1 MFRDPSVD
9 WIRSDAREAR
19 IEKSNTF
26 SNFQYR
32 YDQMLESD
40 RTLSV
45 GGLNM
50 LFEEDGNLLKLRAR
64 NQLDC
69 VYGAAFRLEGMFAYL
84 HLLNS
89 MYTKNE

>member
-45 GGLNM
+45 GELNT
-50 LFEEDGNLLKLRAR
+50 LFEEDGNLLKLQAR
-64 NQLDC
+64 NQPDC
-69 VYGAAFRLEGMFAYL
+69 VYGAAFRLEGAL
-84 HLLNS
+84 IDS
-89 MYTKNE
+89 SKWRRGQK